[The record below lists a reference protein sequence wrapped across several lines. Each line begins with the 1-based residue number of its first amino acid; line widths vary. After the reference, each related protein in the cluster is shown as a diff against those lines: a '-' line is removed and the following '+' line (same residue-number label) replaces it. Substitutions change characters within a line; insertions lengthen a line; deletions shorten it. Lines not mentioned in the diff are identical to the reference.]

1 MASRREQEAA
11 AAVLVQAESLL
22 VQSRADNALAL
33 LVKLERTTPGA
44 KGLAELLAVAQVL
57 AAVGYTPE
65 CPRCRRPI
73 GPLPKDYVDWF
84 GVLQVDART
93 DEAGIKKRYRQL
105 ALLLHP
111 DKNKSQKAEAAF
123 RYVKEAHT
131 ILTDSNKR
139 AVFDSLR
146 SRLPPCPCSA
156 PAGGRAMGV
165 QRGAGGFRASQGYAS
180 YLSPTGSFRNVPN
193 RSSSYSSFARNTV
206 AGTSPMHSFSAAR
219 GSGGQH
225 QYQQQQHQYQQQQQY
240 QKQQGGRGS
249 APNLHQQAASG
260 ASWAGNEAGRLQ
272 ELREQAKARVVSLER
287 EWEEK
292 KEQWLRD
299 FEQAKVQQ
307 QAQQQEQQERE
318 EQEEREERE
327 EQQQAQQQEQEEQ
340 QEQEQQAEREA
351 EGEGEQEGEE
361 ETDVAK
367 GRHGDEKSDGTTGIP
382 EENSD
387 LVGDSIW
394 EQLADLV
401 DDADVD
407 DADVESE
414 GQGRREGSNWSGS
427 SGAQEDREAQ
437 TEVRK
442 EGREKLEDKT
452 VEKQAEKQAENQAE
466 KQAEKRAEKRAEEQ
480 GSEAVEVT
488 LSSPDVHGHGNSGRQ
503 VEREGDK
510 EGVRAA
516 VGSGA
521 TLSGAACTG
530 DLHTSFRAT
539 TSGRAA
545 ADAMAAAAAA
555 TEAARKVLERSR
567 SVLRKA
573 SVRAEECS
581 VRPERA
587 DEAGGAGEADG
598 AGKKDTESEAGRVS
612 ASSVPGGA
620 EGSGVTCGSFE
631 AQSAQ
636 LSKVGK
642 GSADDARCC
651 REDSG
656 AAAEGMSAA
665 GAAVE
670 AAAAAA
676 VAAADAAATPVPVS
690 SSNHLSSSTASAP
703 ASSESC
709 SASGQASVRRSPGA
723 DSPISSTRA
732 SSSGGAAGH
741 SSVGTTW
748 VAPCSSGNR
757 TGGKDDIGGSK
768 EGRGGGKE
776 GKESKEGS
784 GDVLVT
790 LQRLR
795 RDTQAV
801 AASLDNLRRRLSAR
815 PAAVFPAADFPV
827 DDFPATAAGIV
838 PVVTGSPPV
847 QVPAS

>member
-33 LVKLERTTPGA
+33 LVNLERTTPGA

-84 GVLQVDART
+84 GVLQGLRCNSTLHLLGILAWSLLDLSVPQVDART

-165 QRGAGGFRASQGYAS
+165 QRGAGGFRASQ
-180 YLSPTGSFRNVPN
+180 
-193 RSSSYSSFARNTV
+193 
-206 AGTSPMHSFSAAR
+206 
-219 GSGGQH
+219 
-225 QYQQQQHQYQQQQQY
+225 
-240 QKQQGGRGS
+240 
-249 APNLHQQAASG
+249 G

-367 GRHGDEKSDGTTGIP
+367 GMHGDEKSDGTVSDAAPAPPALQGHTYGEPSCDQTGIP
-382 EENSD
+382 EENPD

-401 DDADVD
+401 DDADV
-407 DADVESE
+407 ESE
-414 GQGRREGSNWSGS
+414 GKGRREGSNWSGS

-452 VEKQAEKQAENQAE
+452 AEKQAEKQAENQAE

-581 VRPERA
+581 VRPEGA

-620 EGSGVTCGSFE
+620 EGSG
-631 AQSAQ
+631 
-636 LSKVGK
+636 
-642 GSADDARCC
+642 
-651 REDSG
+651 
-656 AAAEGMSAA
+656 
-665 GAAVE
+665 
-670 AAAAAA
+670 
-676 VAAADAAATPVPVS
+676 
-690 SSNHLSSSTASAP
+690 
-703 ASSESC
+703 
-709 SASGQASVRRSPGA
+709 
-723 DSPISSTRA
+723 
-732 SSSGGAAGH
+732 
-741 SSVGTTW
+741 
-748 VAPCSSGNR
+748 
-757 TGGKDDIGGSK
+757 GKDDIGGSK

-776 GKESKEGS
+776 GKEGKEGS

-827 DDFPATAAGIV
+827 DDFPAAAAGIV
-838 PVVTGSPPV
+838 PVLTGSPPV